1 MSEREERLEGSLLSL
16 RDPLARVALAASQI
30 ARAPGDP
37 IAGILAEGIRDAV
50 GDLDRRIQ
58 ESLHLVRGPLSR
70 DEGVGDC
77 GEALRALVAQ
87 LAPVFAAR
95 GRRLEALD
103 LPREGLRMDAGVAR
117 RAALLL
123 LRCAGAWTGPGGW
136 LRLEMRSRGAQS
148 GMRVEAGRS
157 QESGVTA
164 RDAFSEVARFALAQG
179 AELEH
184 TPADAGAS
192 RASATLWF
200 RDGGASR

>member
-70 DEGVGDC
+70 EEGIGDC
-77 GEALRALVAQ
+77 SEALRALVAQ

-103 LPREGLRMDAGVAR
+103 LPREGLRIDAGVAR
-117 RAALLL
+117 RGALLL

-136 LRLEMRSRGAQS
+136 LRLELRKRGVRY
-148 GMRVEAGRS
+148 GLRVEAGRS
-157 QESGVTA
+157 QETGGA
-164 RDAFSEVARFALAQG
+164 GRDAFSKLARFALAQG
-179 AELEH
+179 AEIEH
-184 TPADAGAS
+184 TPTDAGAPH
-192 RASATLWF
+192 ASATLWF
-200 RDGGASR
+200 RDGDVSR